1 MSRGVIFF
9 VINIILFFILD
20 PAFAIPFVSKSD
32 LFHLHYPPTS
42 LTYQEDSGVLW
53 TLFSSDYYGYAEIW
67 VARSLDG
74 KNWNRPLY
82 TAVPMLQRS
91 KFRWRVEE
99 HTLELQWSGDK
110 LSKVPPYR
118 RVSFDSSVT
127 EYTVYKAALYADRDA
142 DGLSDLSENRLW
154 TDPYN
159 MDTDDDGKA
168 DGYDQNPLAPP
179 RKKLHKHE
187 HLHKYVVQK
196 ELYYLDSNQLVLV
209 EQPGQSMEYK
219 RKSGLVLSLS
229 SADCD
234 AWVNTNGYGVPIL
247 TCTVKDTLQ
256 TAFVVDFQMFYAPND
271 AWGYKS
277 IYYRDADKHEWRE
290 ANRLETWHAE

>member
-1 MSRGVIFF
+1 MSRSIIFF
-9 VINIILFFILD
+9 VLNTFLFFTFIHV
-20 PAFAIPFVSKSD
+20 FAIPFVRKSD
-32 LFHLHYPPTS
+32 LFQMHYLPAS
-42 LTYQEDSGVLW
+42 SIYEDDNGVIW
-53 TLFSSDYYGYAEIW
+53 TLFASDYFGYAEIW

-99 HTLELQWSGDK
+99 HTLKLQWSGNRTTRV
-110 LSKVPPYR
+110 SPYR
-118 RVSFDSSVT
+118 RATFDSSVT
-127 EYTVYKAALYADRDA
+127 EYTVYKEALYADKDA

-154 TDPYN
+154 TDAQN
-159 MDTDDDGKA
+159 MDTDGDGKA
-168 DGYDQNPLAPP
+168 DGYDQNPLAQP
-179 RKKLHKHE
+179 REKLHKHD

-196 ELYYLDSNQLVLV
+196 ELYYMDSNQLAVV
-209 EQPGQSMEYK
+209 EQTGQSMEYK
-219 RKSGLVLSLS
+219 RESGLVLSLS

-256 TAFVVDFQMFYAPND
+256 TAFVVDFQMFYAPDD

-277 IYYRDADKHEWRE
+277 IYYRDADKHKWRE
-290 ANRLETWHAE
+290 VDRLESWRAE